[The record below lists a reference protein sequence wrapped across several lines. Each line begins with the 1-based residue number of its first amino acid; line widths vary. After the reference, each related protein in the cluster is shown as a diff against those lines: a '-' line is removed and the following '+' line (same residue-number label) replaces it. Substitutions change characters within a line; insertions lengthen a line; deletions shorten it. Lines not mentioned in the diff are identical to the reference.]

1 MKTLKAT
8 LLLLALS
15 LPLWAA
21 NHPDKDKK
29 HDNDPPPVAVPEGGK
44 PIAYVLVSGAVIG
57 GVWLLR
63 KRSLSRRVQ

>member
-8 LLLLALS
+8 LLLLTLS

-29 HDNDPPPVAVPEGGK
+29 RDNDPPPVAVPEGGE
-44 PIAYVLVSGAVIG
+44 PIAYVLVAGAAMG
-57 GVWLLR
+57 GAWLLR